1 MCVKVHVCNPSRL
14 VKCQVHT
21 GGLLGGS
28 ATHEAN
34 PGWGEWMSQH
44 GPMAQPPAQPSSIWV
59 ASGRSVTEPA
69 VTVLS
74 QDPLLLT
81 SCTLAQKLL
90 PSLHLGHHL
99 GCPLS
104 QHSSLCMVGVH
115 IGFGCVHTS
124 VQDSQGILVLHLKE
138 QLLHG

>member
-1 MCVKVHVCNPSRL
+1 MCVRVHVCNPRWL
-14 VKCQVHT
+14 VECRVST
-21 GGLLGGS
+21 GGLSGGS

-69 VTVLS
+69 VTELS
-74 QDPLLLT
+74 QDPHLLT

-90 PSLHLGHHL
+90 SSLHLGHHL

-104 QHSSLCMVGVH
+104 QHLHLCMVRVH

-124 VQDSQGILVLHLKE
+124 MQDSQGILVLCLEE

>member
-1 MCVKVHVCNPSRL
+1 MCVRMRVGNPRRL
-14 VKCQVHT
+14 VECQVHT
-21 GGLLGGS
+21 GGLSGGS

-69 VTVLS
+69 VTALS

-81 SCTLAQKLL
+81 SCTLAPKLL
-90 PSLHLGHHL
+90 SSLHLGHHL

-104 QHSSLCMVGVH
+104 QHSCLCMVRVH

-124 VQDSQGILVLHLKE
+124 VQDSQGILVLCLEE